1 MALKPVPVEIV
12 DQIRQK
18 LGLEKFNRPHAI
30 LADAGDFGTVFTYLP
45 LLPEEFKTLP
55 LELQRHV
62 YVVARNRYG
71 LVGYVPKHFE
81 LPDKTPVV
89 AIHAVYNAMGT
100 LLDLGYQTDEK
111 GPVRQV
117 RHSVRRDKLLELAK
131 KKKIPIKTVIR
142 SHL

>member
-45 LLPEEFKTLP
+45 LLPEEFKVLP
-55 LELQRHV
+55 MELQRHV
-62 YVVARNRYG
+62 YVIGRNRYG
-71 LVGYVPKHFE
+71 LVGYVPKNFE
-81 LPDKTPVV
+81 LPDKVPVFAV
-89 AIHAVYNAMGT
+89 HAVYNAMGA
-100 LLDLGYQTDEK
+100 LLELGYQVEEK
-111 GPVRQV
+111 GTVHQV

-131 KKKIPIKTVIR
+131 KKKIPIKTVVR
-142 SHL
+142 SHA